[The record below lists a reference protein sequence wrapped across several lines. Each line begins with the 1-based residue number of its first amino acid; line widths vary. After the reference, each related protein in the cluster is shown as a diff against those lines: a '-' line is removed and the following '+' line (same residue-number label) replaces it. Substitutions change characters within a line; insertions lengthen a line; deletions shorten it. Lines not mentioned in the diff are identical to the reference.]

1 MLSILAG
8 ENKVLEE
15 LAVNSDKA
23 LKPFAAVREHVAK
36 FIAESNKTAEAGAN
50 TRASLARNLELF
62 PKFLEELVPAV
73 ERLGQV
79 RRSDHADDGRPRP
92 GGARH
97 QQDLHEHPRRSRPA
111 RKSSSKTSAQTAK
124 LSGPALVA
132 TKPLLAR
139 LKKLGNAALPASTN
153 LESLFGGFRNT
164 GGLERLLDFIF
175 LGTGAANGYD
185 SLGPLPA
192 HRRARQRSADRI
204 PDRAHQLLR
213 PQAVLDRAPSAAS
226 PTTAAAARRRSAAS
240 VSAGIDPATQGVVMA
255 RTLAVIKG
263 DTPEQAIA
271 EYPGEEE
278 GIEVLRPRPSA
289 ARRRD
294 RGAERRLEGGRR
306 RLDHAEGRRR
316 GLREGSPG
324 GEAAAQLP
332 ARR

>member
-1 MLSILAG
+1 MLKILAG

-23 LKPFAAVREHVAK
+23 LKPFAAVRQHVAK
-36 FIAESNKTAEAGAN
+36 FIAESEKTAVAGAN

-73 ERLGQV
+73 ERLGKF
-79 RRSDHADDGRPRP
+79 AEATTPTM
-92 GGARH
+92 
-97 QQDLHEHPRRSRPA
+97 QDLGQAAPGINEAFTSLPGFSA
-111 RKSSSKTSAQTAK
+111 SSEKFFKSTGATAK

-139 LKKLGNAALPASTN
+139 LKKLGAAALPASTN
-153 LESLFGGFRNT
+153 LEGLFGGFRNT

-185 SLGPLPA
+185 SLGHFLRTEGLGTICTEYKTAPTSSC
-192 HRRARQRSADRI
+192 ARKLFSTGSSSGTEASAS
-204 PDRAHQLLR
+204 A
-213 PQAVLDRAPSAAS
+213 SAA
-226 PTTAAAARRRSAAS
+226 ASASS
-240 VSAGIDPATQGVVMA
+240 VSAGIDPSTQGVVMA

-271 EYPGEEE
+271 EYPGEEQ
-278 GIEVLRPRPSA
+278 GSKAATKASA
-289 ARRRD
+289 HTGGSSASS
-294 RGAERRLEGGRR
+294 GAAHGAQAGW
-306 RLDHAEGRRR
+306 DHAEGRRW
-316 GLREGSPG
+316 GLREGSLG
-324 GEAAAQLP
+324 GTAAAQLP